1 MRIQRQGFEDV
12 LKVSANQLSSKTDAT
27 TLVRLVRMCAFIT
40 SEDKDENRLIPSKAA
55 AVTDKLT
62 ELLKSKLNSTS
73 DRELAQVYSSLVIL
87 PT

>member
-1 MRIQRQGFEDV
+1 
-12 LKVSANQLSSKTDAT
+12 
-27 TLVRLVRMCAFIT
+27 MCAFIT